1 MHVIKRNGVK
11 QQISFDKI
19 LHRIKR
25 IGQEVNIKIN
35 YSALVMKIIDQLYDN
50 IETTKIDEL
59 MAEQCAS
66 QTTIHTDYG
75 ILASRLI
82 ISNFHK
88 NTSSEFS
95 HVMKELYEFNDI
107 HGQHYPIIS
116 KDLYNIIVE
125 HGDELDSWIVHD
137 RGLFI

>member
-1 MHVIKRNGVK
+1 
-11 QQISFDKI
+11 
-19 LHRIKR
+19 
-25 IGQEVNIKIN
+25 
-35 YSALVMKIIDQLYDN
+35 MKIIDQLYDN

-137 RGLFI
+137 RDYLFDYFGFKTLERAYLFRKNKIPN